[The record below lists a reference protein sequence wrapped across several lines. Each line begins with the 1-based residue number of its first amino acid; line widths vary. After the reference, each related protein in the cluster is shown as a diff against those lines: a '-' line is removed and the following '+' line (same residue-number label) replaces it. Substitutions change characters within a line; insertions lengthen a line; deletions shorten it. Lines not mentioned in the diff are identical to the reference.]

1 MTMPLTRQSLSA
13 DRRFGAP
20 VALAMAALA
29 MALAAAPASAVLYK
43 WTDANGRV
51 SYSDQP
57 PPGNVKAEIVNG
69 APAASN
75 PDAVRELAA
84 QDQDLKKVQAQRA
97 DAQKKAD
104 RTRAETA
111 LQEQACV
118 EARGRVRIYE
128 SDQLISR
135 INEKGEQVFLDESMK
150 NREKEKLEGQIRER
164 CPG

>member
-1 MTMPLTRQSLSA
+1 MPWTRLDFPA
-13 DRRFGAP
+13 ERRLGAP
-20 VALAMAALA
+20 IALAMLALGV
-29 MALAAAPASAVLYK
+29 ALSASPASAVLYK

-75 PDAVRELAA
+75 PEAVRELAT
-84 QDQDLKKVQAQRA
+84 QDQDLKKLQAQRA

-118 EARGRVRIYE
+118 EARGRVRLYE
-128 SDQLISR
+128 SDQVISR
-135 INEKGEQVFLDESMK
+135 INEKGEQVFLDDTMK
-150 NREKEKLEGQIRER
+150 NREKEKLEAQIRER